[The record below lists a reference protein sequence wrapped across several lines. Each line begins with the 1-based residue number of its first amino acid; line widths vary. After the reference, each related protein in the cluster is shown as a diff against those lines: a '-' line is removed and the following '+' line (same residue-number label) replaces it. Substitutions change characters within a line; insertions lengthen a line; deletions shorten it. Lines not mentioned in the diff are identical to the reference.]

1 MEQKLKEYPDHKSDL
16 STWSL
21 QNTDGICRLRL
32 LKAQLSNSPDCNAM
46 PEVISVLKQIN
57 NLLSPMIRSY

>member
-21 QNTDGICRLRL
+21 QNSDGICRLRL

-46 PEVISVLKQIN
+46 PEVISVLK
-57 NLLSPMIRSY
+57 